1 MEKPLQICEY
11 NYIDD
16 TTIEFVVPYDVF
28 IYADKIIIKDDDSEE
43 SRTFEEVIDD

>member
-16 TTIEFVVPYDVF
+16 TTIEFVVPYDVLF
-28 IYADKIIIKDDDSEE
+28 MPTKLLSKRMILKKVELL
-43 SRTFEEVIDD
+43 RR